1 MQTRLQ
7 IRTEKSQK
15 KKDLLTGQGE
25 KISVELSESERLVYS
40 LKFFQ
45 KVERRYARE
54 INKTNKIHQ
63 INKINE

>member
-1 MQTRLQ
+1 MKRRCRQDYKL
-7 IRTEKSQK
+7 EKKKSK

-45 KVERRYARE
+45 KVERKYARE
-54 INKTNKIHQ
+54 INITNKIH
-63 INKINE
+63 